1 MLISKELEQ
10 AINDQI
16 GREFGASLQ
25 YVSIAS
31 HFDTDDLPNLAAF
44 FYRQADEEHMHA
56 MKFQHYIVDAGGE
69 VRIPA
74 IDAPQHHFSTAQ
86 EAVELALKWEMEVT
100 KQINGL
106 MDLAIKQDDHIA
118 QDFLRWFVTEQ
129 LEEVS
134 TMDTLLTIV
143 RRSKDNLLFADDYLS
158 RNPIVAASHAAG
170 PEAGAA

>member
-31 HFDTDDLPNLAAF
+31 YFDADSLPELAAF
-44 FYRQADEEHMHA
+44 FYRQADEEKMHA
-56 MKFQHYIVDAGGE
+56 MKFVEYIVDAGGQ
-69 VRIPA
+69 VRIPT
-74 IDAPQHHFSTAQ
+74 IDASRYDFS
-86 EAVELALKWEMEVT
+86 EARDAVQAALDWEMEVT

-106 MDLAIKQDDHIA
+106 MDLAIKQNDHIA

-134 TMDTLLTIV
+134 TMETLLKV
-143 RRSKDNLLFADDYLS
+143 VERAGANVLWVEDFLA
-158 RNPIVAASHAAG
+158 RNPIVPEGGEAAT
-170 PEAGAA
+170 